1 MDMAIFSKKVS
12 SEDVEGARRRARDLE
27 QRIEQIGLTIGTL
40 RERRTKLLAAVGI
53 GEPDSENALRQ
64 SDKELSDAL
73 REERLL
79 CESRTELKYNRE
91 KTEIQRLRVIA
102 EDELGRLPKLESD
115 LDAALDGL
123 RKVVSK
129 IELAGIEELTKGFC
143 HPGISEFQTARVRAA
158 LSEAL
163 ASSVARL
170 VVDPASP
177 PHTDCGSVRALLER
191 ILTVCDVADEQALRR
206 MQSGRQSHVLERRR
220 LEAQT
225 LL

>member
-1 MDMAIFSKKVS
+1 MAIFSKKVS
-12 SEDVEGARRRARDLE
+12 GEDVVGARRRVRDLE
-27 QRIEQIGLTIGTL
+27 QRIEQIKATIGNL
-40 RERRTKLLAAVGI
+40 RERRTKLLAAVGG
-53 GEPDSENALRQ
+53 GEPDAETALRKTDQ
-64 SDKELSDAL
+64 ELSDAL

-79 CESRTELKYNRE
+79 CESRTELNYNQR

-102 EDELGRLPKLESD
+102 EDELERLPKLESD
-115 LDAALDGL
+115 LNAALDGL

-129 IELAGIEELTKGFC
+129 IELVGIEELAAGFC

-158 LSEAL
+158 LSDAL

-170 VVDPASP
+170 VVDPASAA
-177 PHTDCGSVRALLER
+177 HTDCGNVRALLER
-191 ILTVCDVADEQALRR
+191 ILTVCDVADQQS
-206 MQSGRQSHVLERRR
+206 MQRVQSARQSHALDRRR